1 MERKYIM
8 QLPRGAK
15 VSSADI
21 KYEDGKIVLTAQ
33 LEEWKPEDGDLVYV
47 KAGYE
52 YIAVYKNETIDDL
65 YVYANLN
72 MSFSIS
78 KIVVCDTN
86 PLCCIHDIKE
96 LRPITNSEKQRFLAA
111 MAKEGKRWNAE
122 KKVME
127 DVRWRAE
134 AEGYYYRING
144 LIGETPDVS
153 VCQDFRSPRSN
164 TDYEIGNYFKTKQA
178 AVIAGNQ
185 VADVIKNSK
194 AE

>member
-1 MERKYIM
+1 MERRYIM

-15 VSSADI
+15 VSSTDI
-21 KYEDGKIVLTAQ
+21 KCEDGKIVLTAQ
-33 LEEWKPEDGDLVYV
+33 LEEWRPEDGDLVYV

-52 YIAVYKNETIDDL
+52 YIAVYKDETVDDL

-96 LRPITNSEKQRFLAA
+96 LRPVTNSEKQMFLAA
-111 MAKEGKRWNAE
+111 MAKEGKRWNVE

-127 DVRWRAE
+127 DTRWSAK
-134 AEGYYYRING
+134 EGGVYYYLTLSDSG
-144 LIGETPDVS
+144 YLISLAQDMISRPDFNRYLS
-153 VCQDFRSPRSN
+153 
-164 TDYEIGNYFKTKQA
+164 GNYFKTEKA
-178 AVIAGNQ
+178 ARIAGNQ
-185 VADVIKNSK
+185 IMELLKKSK